1 LNIQIRRPAVDVA
14 VVVADDV
21 VVAVDVGEDF
31 RRRKGVAWDDAER
44 PSPC

>member
-1 LNIQIRRPAVDVA
+1 MNIQIRRPAVDV